1 MKRNTWIGLGLG
13 MVLLLVRIFLWQSRR
28 NRKGDPLSLQAE
40 LALRALESGE
50 SFKNVIV
57 RCYTEMSLI
66 LQREQGLALEETMTA
81 QEFERL
87 LIARG
92 IPHPPIDQLTC
103 LFEAARYG
111 YHPPTSADERAAY
124 ESLNAIVRYIRQ
136 QGSVR

>member
-1 MKRNTWIGLGLG
+1 

-111 YHPPTSADERAAY
+111 IDRLKEIVPIWKKEVY
-124 ESLNAIVRYIRQ
+124 EGGEVWIGTQTGQPLSTKQ
-136 QGSVR
+136 P